1 MKHALIIAS
10 VASHIKQFCMNDA
23 HILQEMGYKVD
34 VAANFQNG
42 NAIDDETIKAFENA
56 LTAEGI
62 DHYQINF
69 TRDIKNLG
77 EMHQSYKELA
87 DLLAG
92 HSYDLI
98 HCHTPIAG
106 FLTRFCAK
114 KYRKSGTK
122 VLYTAHGFH
131 FFKGAPTKN
140 WLLFYPA
147 EKLCAKWTDVLITIN
162 QEDYALAKAKFHPGS
177 VKYIPG
183 VGIDLEKFHPGKFSQ
198 ETIQATREHLGLS
211 DGQKMLLSVGELTP
225 RKNHEL
231 VIRALGSMQDLNLQ
245 YFICGC
251 GELQDYLTSL
261 IETLGLKDN
270 VHLLGYRTDV
280 DLLYACADLFVF
292 PSKQEGL
299 PVALMEAIASGTPSI
314 ASNIRGNRELLN
326 KDARFELGNIDSF
339 IAIFSNNINMNYSWK
354 TNELLN
360 QIKPFDIR
368 AITQKI
374 SSIYNLIDTLSMGSL

>member
-1 MKHALIIAS
+1 MKHALIVAS

-34 VAANFQNG
+34 VATNFKNG
-42 NAIDDETIKAFENA
+42 NAIDSETIAAFQES

-62 DHYQINF
+62 DYYQINF

-77 EMHQSYKELA
+77 EMRRSYMELA
-87 DLLAG
+87 NLLAS

-98 HCHTPIAG
+98 HCHTPIGG
-106 FLTRFCAK
+106 FLTRLCAK
-114 KYRKSGTK
+114 KYRKTGTK

-147 EKLCAKWTDVLITIN
+147 EKLCAKWTDILITIN
-162 QEDYALAKAKFHPGS
+162 QEDYSLAKKKFHPGK
-177 VKYIPG
+177 VEYIPG
-183 VGIDLEKFHPGKFSQ
+183 VGIDLEKFHPGKYST
-198 ETIQATREHLGLS
+198 EEITITRKQLGLK

-231 VIRALGSMQDLNLQ
+231 VIRALGSIQDPNLQ

-251 GELQDYLTSL
+251 GELQDYLLSL
-261 IETLGLKDN
+261 SEALGLKDS

-299 PVALMEAIASGTPSI
+299 PVALMEAIASGTPCMGSD
-314 ASNIRGNRELLN
+314 IRGN
-326 KDARFELGNIDSF
+326 
-339 IAIFSNNINMNYSWK
+339 
-354 TNELLN
+354 NELLSSESLFKLKDVRSVSDL
-360 QIKPFDIR
+360 ILSHTR
-368 AITQKI
+368 ALSEELVSDGLKRIQQYSITVVL
-374 SSIYNLIDTLSMGSL
+374 NLMASVYRCQC

>member
-34 VAANFQNG
+34 VAANFQSG
-42 NAIDDETIKAFENA
+42 NAIDDETIKAFEKDLA
-56 LTAEGI
+56 DEGI

-77 EMHQSYKELA
+77 EMHRSYKELA
-87 DLLAG
+87 NLLAD
-92 HSYDLI
+92 HLYDLI

-106 FLTRFCAK
+106 FLGRLCAK
-114 KYRKSGTK
+114 QYRKNGTK

-131 FFKGAPTKN
+131 FFKGASKKN

-162 QEDYALAKAKFHPGS
+162 QEDYALAKEKFHPGK
-177 VKYIPG
+177 VEYIPG
-183 VGIDLEKFHPGKFSQ
+183 VGIDLEKFHPGKYSS
-198 ETIQATREHLGLS
+198 EEIAKTREQLGLK
-211 DGQKMLLSVGELTP
+211 DGQQMLLSVGELTP

-231 VIRALGSMQDLNLQ
+231 VIRALGSLQDPNLE

-251 GELQDYLTSL
+251 GELQDYLLSL
-261 IETLGLKDN
+261 SEALGLKDS

-280 DLLYACADLFVF
+280 DLLYACADLFIF

-299 PVALMEAIASGTPSI
+299 PVALMEAIASGTPCMGSD
-314 ASNIRGNRELLN
+314 IRGN
-326 KDARFELGNIDSF
+326 
-339 IAIFSNNINMNYSWK
+339 
-354 TNELLN
+354 NELLPTESLFKLGDIKSVSD
-360 QIKPFDIR
+360 QIFSHKR
-368 AITQKI
+368 ALREELVSDGLNRIQQYNTPLVLDHMA
-374 SSIYNLIDTLSMGSL
+374 SIYRCQCLGLSRI

>member
-1 MKHALIIAS
+1 MKHALIVAS

-34 VAANFQNG
+34 VAANFLNG
-42 NAIDDETIKAFENA
+42 NAIDSETIAAFKES

-62 DHYQINF
+62 DYYQINF

-77 EMHQSYKELA
+77 EMRRSYKELA
-87 DLLAG
+87 SLLAG

-98 HCHTPIAG
+98 HCHTPIGG
-106 FLTRFCAK
+106 FLTRLCAK
-114 KYRKSGTK
+114 KYRKNGTK

-147 EKLCAKWTDVLITIN
+147 EKLCANWTDVLITIN
-162 QEDYALAKAKFHPGS
+162 QEDYALAKSKFHPGK
-177 VKYIPG
+177 VEYIPG

-198 ETIQATREHLGLS
+198 ETIQTTRKQLGLA

-231 VIRALGSMQDLNLQ
+231 VIRALGSMQDPNLQ

-261 IETLGLKDN
+261 IESLGLNGN

-314 ASNIRGNRELLN
+314 ASNIRGN
-326 KDARFELGNIDSF
+326 
-339 IAIFSNNINMNYSWK
+339 
-354 TNELLN
+354 NELLPSHFLFDSNDTGCVLQLITSEHIRQDTQKTQECVSKRSTLSVQTIMN
-360 QIKPFDIR
+360 QIYR
-368 AITQKI
+368 
-374 SSIYNLIDTLSMGSL
+374 SC

>member
-23 HILQEMGYKVD
+23 HILQEMGYIVD
-34 VAANFQNG
+34 VCANFQSG
-42 NAIDDETIKAFENA
+42 NAIDEAAIKAFEKI
-56 LTAEGI
+56 LTDEGI
-62 DHYQINF
+62 NHYQINF
-69 TRDIKNLG
+69 TRNIKNIG
-77 EMHQSYKELA
+77 KMHRSYKELA
-87 DLLAG
+87 KLLSS

-106 FLTRFCAK
+106 FLARFCAK
-114 KYRKSGTK
+114 KYRKTGTK

-131 FFKGAPTKN
+131 FFKGAPKKN
-140 WLLFYPA
+140 WLLYYPA

-162 QEDYALAKAKFHPGS
+162 QEDYALAKAKIHPGK
-177 VKYIPG
+177 VEYIPG
-183 VGIDLEKFHPGKFSQ
+183 VGVDLNKFHPEKYS
-198 ETIQATREHLGLS
+198 EEEIAITRKQLGLK

-231 VIRALGSMQDLNLQ
+231 VIKALGSMQDSNLQ

-251 GELQDYLTSL
+251 GELQDYLTSF
-261 IETLGLKDN
+261 IEALGLKEN

-314 ASNIRGNRELLN
+314 ASDVRGN
-326 KDARFELGNIDSF
+326 
-339 IAIFSNNINMNYSWK
+339 
-354 TNELLN
+354 NELLPIAALFDLDN
-360 QIKPFDIR
+360 IEKLENKIVLQLYGNSYKHVSDGLEHINNYSDRFISNRMMQIYH
-368 AITQKI
+368 AC
-374 SSIYNLIDTLSMGSL
+374 

>member
-34 VAANFQNG
+34 VAANFQSG
-42 NAIDDETIKAFENA
+42 NAIDDETIKAFEKDLA
-56 LTAEGI
+56 DEGI
-62 DHYQINF
+62 DYYQINF

-77 EMHQSYKELA
+77 EMHRSYKELA
-87 DLLAG
+87 NLLAN
-92 HSYDLI
+92 HSYNLI

-106 FLTRFCAK
+106 FLGRLCAK
-114 KYRKSGTK
+114 QYRKGGTK

-131 FFKGAPTKN
+131 FFKGAPIKN

-147 EKLCAKWTDVLITIN
+147 EKLCANWTDVLITIN
-162 QEDYALAKAKFHPGS
+162 QEDYALAKSKFHPGK
-177 VKYIPG
+177 VEYIPG

-198 ETIQATREHLGLS
+198 ETIKATREQLGLT

-231 VIRALGSMQDLNLQ
+231 VIRALASIHDPNLQ

-251 GELQDYLTSL
+251 GELENYLASLAKTVGLQDS
-261 IETLGLKDN
+261 

-314 ASNIRGNRELLN
+314 ASNVRGN
-326 KDARFELGNIDSF
+326 
-339 IAIFSNNINMNYSWK
+339 
-354 TNELLN
+354 NELLSAKSLFYL
-360 QIKPFDIR
+360 QKPSAPEQHIR
-368 AITQKI
+368 SLVKGEKGECVAKDLESMQKY
-374 SSIYNLIDTLSMGSL
+374 SIAAVQNRMVNIYESNSPFS